1 MSNKPKHFEEKKKK
15 QKKLFD
21 NSNTKKDNSNNNN
34 IVSLEENEI
43 IGNNEK
49 NDFHTKDISE
59 EIKKIE
65 NKSNDIKPKS
75 LFGDLYTK
83 DLSKE
88 ANKNSLLFSDKPLFS
103 NNDYK
108 NLFKG
113 SSLFGDNNNKDES
126 DLGLLEIKK
135 KDGNSSS
142 SSSSYKKKKKKQNS
156 ENSSGYSGDCDSES
170 DSIENKIN
178 DKVNSKKKLR
188 SKKRKKPDN
197 KSNSSSSSNYH
208 PEAHNFLEELYPY
221 MSSDSEIEINNSEK
235 SKDDK
240 IQKEKENLD
249 KIDEKGQK
257 EKENLIKNEEK
268 KEDEKQNEIKD
279 EIKDEKSSE
288 KEEEEKEKEK
298 EEEEKEKE
306 KEEEEKEKEKEEEEK
321 EEKNQIIEFNEK
333 YNNTKNVKSI
343 NYYTKKSKINK
354 EDKLPSY
361 DYIELKNSDDILYGE
376 ETKTIY
382 DCKNKKIKLKIKHN
396 FEYPEIKI
404 LKENYFI
411 NVSYEEIIIFHFEEF
426 NTKMVIDQILDLP
439 EDIEYKYNGIAPHLD
454 CYPLNENFII
464 FKWSRNNNFYVYKN
478 NSKEKSK
485 IKFEQYTNIKL
496 NKKAYVYENTSLE
509 KILKINDNEFFIFAK
524 SDQRPEPQF
533 LFQAF
538 MQGNKRH
545 KESTYIAIYSF
556 NSSKGKFEI
565 KKSKINYEKGVDYG
579 YEVYL
584 LRKRFIF
591 YHGNKQK
598 RKGELVQVFD
608 LETMEIISIFKDIK
622 IKFYNISDKNDI
634 FFIIK
639 NNNLYEQYQLY
650 NNGGFKK
657 IGEAKLQ
664 NLCIE
669 KKYKNGILYSGN
681 KVYYLLTH
689 E

>member
-1 MSNKPKHFEEKKKK
+1 MSNQPKHFEEKKQK
-15 QKKLFD
+15 QKKYFD

-49 NDFHTKDISE
+49 NDFHKKDISE
-59 EIKKIE
+59 EIKKLE
-65 NKSNDIKPKS
+65 NIFNGYKPKS

-170 DSIENKIN
+170 DSIENKIK
-178 DKVNSKKKLR
+178 DKVNKKKKLS

-208 PEAHNFLEELYPY
+208 PEAHNFLEELFPY
-221 MSSDSEIEINNSEK
+221 MSSDSEIESYNLEK
-235 SKDDK
+235 LKDGK
-240 IQKEKENLD
+240 I
-249 KIDEKGQK
+249 QK

-268 KEDEKQNEIKD
+268 EEDEKKNEIKD
-279 EIKDEKSSE
+279 EIKDKKSSE
-288 KEEEEKEKEK
+288 KEEEEE
-298 EEEEKEKE
+298 
-306 KEEEEKEKEKEEEEK
+306 EKEKEEEEK

-382 DCKNKKIKLKIKHN
+382 DCKNKKIKLKIKYN

-439 EDIEYKYNGIAPHLD
+439 EDIEYRYNGIAPHLN

-478 NSKEKSK
+478 NSKEKSQ

>member
-1 MSNKPKHFEEKKKK
+1 MS
-15 QKKLFD
+15 
-21 NSNTKKDNSNNNN
+21 
-34 IVSLEENEI
+34 
-43 IGNNEK
+43 
-49 NDFHTKDISE
+49 
-59 EIKKIE
+59 
-65 NKSNDIKPKS
+65 
-75 LFGDLYTK
+75 
-83 DLSKE
+83 
-88 ANKNSLLFSDKPLFS
+88 
-103 NNDYK
+103 
-108 NLFKG
+108 
-113 SSLFGDNNNKDES
+113 
-126 DLGLLEIKK
+126 
-135 KDGNSSS
+135 
-142 SSSSYKKKKKKQNS
+142 
-156 ENSSGYSGDCDSES
+156 
-170 DSIENKIN
+170 
-178 DKVNSKKKLR
+178 

-208 PEAHNFLEELYPY
+208 PEAHNFVEELFPY
-221 MSSDSEIEINNSEK
+221 KSSDSEKGSNNSEK
-235 SKDDK
+235 SKDGK

-249 KIDEKGQK
+249 KKDEKGQK

-268 KEDEKQNEIKD
+268 EEDEKKNEIKD
-279 EIKDEKSSE
+279 EIKDKKSSE
-288 KEEEEKEKEK
+288 KEEEEE
-298 EEEEKEKE
+298 
-306 KEEEEKEKEKEEEEK
+306 EKEKEEEEK

-343 NYYTKKSKINK
+343 NYFTKKSKINK

-361 DYIELKNSDDILYGE
+361 EYIELKNSDDILYGE

-382 DCKNKKIKLKIKHN
+382 DCKNKKIKLKIKYN

-439 EDIEYKYNGIAPHLD
+439 EDIEYRYNGIAPHLD
-454 CYPLNENFII
+454 CCPLNENFII

-478 NSKEKSK
+478 NSKEKSQ

-496 NKKAYVYENTSLE
+496 NKKAYVYENTSLG
-509 KILKINDNEFFIFAK
+509 KILKINDNEFCIFAK

-579 YEVYL
+579 YEVHL

-591 YHGNKQK
+591 YDGNKQK
-598 RKGELVQVFD
+598 RKGKLVQVFD
-608 LETMEIISIFKDIK
+608 LETMEIISIFKDIT

-634 FFIIK
+634 FFMVK
-639 NNNLYEQYQLY
+639 NDNLYEQYQLY
-650 NNGGFKK
+650 NNGAFKK
-657 IGEAKLQ
+657 IGEVKLQ